1 MKFDSLLLELGYAGY
16 DFFGHGCFM
25 RRSLALPSS
34 GEQSIMIT
42 LSTRQ
47 SLLLQQF

>member
-1 MKFDSLLLELGYAGY
+1 MTFHSLLLKLGYAGH
-16 DFFGHGCFM
+16 DFSGHGCFM

-47 SLLLQQF
+47 SPLLQQF